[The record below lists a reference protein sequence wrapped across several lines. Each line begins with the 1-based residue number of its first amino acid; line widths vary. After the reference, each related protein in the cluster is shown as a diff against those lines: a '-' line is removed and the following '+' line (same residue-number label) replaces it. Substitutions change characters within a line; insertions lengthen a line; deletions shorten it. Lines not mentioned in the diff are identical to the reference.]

1 VNVQDILDRAR
12 DAVTTNRVYGEPIH
26 EDGVTIIPAARVGGG
41 GGGGEGSQPEE
52 QGRGLGAGLG
62 LTAQPTGAFVVR
74 DGEVTWHPA
83 IDVNRAIMFGAA
95 LGITA
100 LLALR
105 RITRLW
111 VKARRL

>member
-1 VNVQDILDRAR
+1 VNVQDIMERAR

-26 EDGVTIIPAARVGGG
+26 SDGVTIIPAAKVGGG
-41 GGGGEGSQPEE
+41 GGGGEGTQPEE
-52 QGRGLGAGLG
+52 KGRGLGAGLG

-74 DGEVTWHPA
+74 DGDVTWHPA
-83 IDVNRAIMFGAA
+83 IDVNRAVMFGAA

-105 RITRLW
+105 RIIRLW